1 MEFIKANQSD
11 LDEIMK
17 IIEFAQL
24 HFKNEGID
32 QWQDN
37 YPNHKVISQD
47 IENKNSYVF
56 KLEGKI
62 YGTAAIIFDGDENY
76 DSIYNGKWL
85 SNDKYAVIHR
95 LAIDFKHRG
104 TGIASMF
111 LKNVEK
117 LCRSKS
123 IFSIKID
130 THKDNIPMKNLLLKN
145 GYSECGVIYLKDKSQ
160 RIAFEK
166 LL

>member
-1 MEFIKANQSD
+1 MEFIKANNSD

-17 IIEFAQL
+17 IIEFTQL
-24 HFKNEGID
+24 QFKNEGID
-32 QWQDN
+32 QWQNN
-37 YPNHKVISQD
+37 YPNHNVIKQD
-47 IENKNSYVF
+47 IEDGNSYVF

-76 DSIYNGKWL
+76 ENIYNGKWL
-85 SNDKYAVIHR
+85 SNEKYAVIHR
-95 LAIDFKHRG
+95 LAIDFKYRG
-104 TGIASMF
+104 MGIASMF
-111 LKNVEK
+111 LKSVEK

-130 THKDNIPMKNLLLKN
+130 THRDNIPMKNLLFKN
-145 GYSECGVIYLKDKSQ
+145 GYIECGVIYLRDKSE

>member
-1 MEFIKANQSD
+1 MEFIKSKTTD
-11 LDEIMK
+11 IDEIMK

-37 YPNHKVISQD
+37 YPNHNVIEQD
-47 IENKNSYVF
+47 IINGNSYVF
-56 KLEGKI
+56 KLEDKI
-62 YGTAAIIFDGDENY
+62 YGTAAIIFDKDENY
-76 DSIYNGKWL
+76 ESIYNGSWL
-85 SNDKYAVIHR
+85 SDDKYAVIHR

-104 TGIASMF
+104 TGLASMF
-111 LKNVEK
+111 LKTVEK

-123 IFSIKID
+123 FFNIKID
-130 THKDNIPMKNLLLKN
+130 THRDNIPMKNLLLKN
-145 GYSECGVIYLKDKSQ
+145 GYSERGVIYLKDKSE